1 MELKLFSD
9 RISHPCRACLL
20 LLRSLERPFDEVKLN
35 LLRGHHFKREEL
47 KPWLK
52 VPVLQVQQ
60 HKQYQFFVSK
70 FEQNIPNMSFLTL
83 NMVDQNNTVFAPLQI
98 PKLFKRTKF
107 GRAVLRMSWA
117 RAETSFGGPLN

>member
-35 LLRGHHFKREEL
+35 LLRGHHYKREEV

-60 HKQYQFFVSK
+60 QQQQQQFVILK
-70 FEQNIPNMSFLTL
+70 FW
-83 NMVDQNNTVFAPLQI
+83 
-98 PKLFKRTKF
+98 KC
-107 GRAVLRMSWA
+107 
-117 RAETSFGGPLN
+117 